1 MGWIILLLLWIAVT
15 MIATIPYV
23 NQIENLRDDKDKVFS
38 YILFA
43 VGGPAILLSG
53 LVVEILEK
61 LGIEFEDDDAPWKRY

>member
-38 YILFA
+38 YIL
-43 VGGPAILLSG
+43 GPAILLSG